1 MGIIDFLIYA
11 SKPINGTPVGTR
23 DREAKK
29 ALALALALVLPLKT
43 IQKCLL
49 ILRAQLIKIL
59 DQRARQRMV
68 HFIGRHR
75 GLNDGRTV
83 MQRVATVIRREHGRR
98 ERPDLR
104 QQQDRQQACQHPLQF
119 FTCHDI
125 SSFVSISPSGS
136 CMPRMYGTLSSHIGV
151 KNTLTNRPKNFN
163 LFIQKIYDYF
173 ETYLFEILMQS

>member
-1 MGIIDFLIYA
+1 MGKIDSIIYA
-11 SKPINGTPVGTR
+11 SKPINGTPVGMRGR
-23 DREAKK
+23 DAQKT
-29 ALALALALVLPLKT
+29 LALALALVLPLETSLT
-43 IQKCLL
+43 IQKCALL
-49 ILRAQLIKIL
+49 FLALLVKIL

-83 MQRVATVIRREHGRR
+83 LQRVVDVIRREHGRR

-104 QQQDRQQACQHPLQF
+104 QQQHRQQACQQTLQF

-136 CMPRMYGTLSSHIGV
+136 CMPPHAWDCIISH
-151 KNTLTNRPKNFN
+151 RC
-163 LFIQKIYDYF
+163 
-173 ETYLFEILMQS
+173 